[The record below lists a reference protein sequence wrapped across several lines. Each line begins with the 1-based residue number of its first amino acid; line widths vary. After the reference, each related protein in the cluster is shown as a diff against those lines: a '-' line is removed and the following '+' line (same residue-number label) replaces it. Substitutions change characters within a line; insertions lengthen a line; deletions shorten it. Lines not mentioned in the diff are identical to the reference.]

1 MPPSSPAL
9 RPATPDDLAAVA
21 RIYAHYVEHTL
32 ATFDTEPPTL
42 QAWRDK
48 HAALVDAGWPFLVAT
63 GPLPGADE
71 PAGEPERVLGFAYTS
86 PYRPKAAYRHTVEE
100 TIYLDPA
107 ATGRGL
113 GGPLLDA
120 VLDAARD
127 AGAREVIAVIAD
139 AADPDDPAGTL
150 PRTAS
155 AVLHE
160 RHGFRVA
167 GRLEDVGRKHGRW
180 VAVTLY
186 QRSLRP
192 PT

>member
-1 MPPSSPAL
+1 VPTPLTL
-9 RPATPDDLAAVA
+9 RPATRDDLPDVA

-42 QAWRDK
+42 GAWRDK
-48 HAALVDAGWPFLVAT
+48 HDAIVAAGWPFLVAT
-63 GPLPGADE
+63 GPLPGGDAH
-71 PAGEPERVLGFAYTS
+71 AGAATAVLGFAYTS

-107 ATGRGL
+107 ATGQGL
-113 GGPLLDA
+113 GGRLLTA

-127 AGAREVIAVIAD
+127 AGAREAIAVVAD
-139 AADPDDPAGTL
+139 GADPEDPTGTL
-150 PRTAS
+150 ARTPSS
-155 AVLHE
+155 ALHE

-167 GRLEDVGRKHGRW
+167 GRLEGVGRKHGRW

-192 PT
+192 PA